1 MRLLLWL
8 IDALWHCRLLVS
20 LRWCGKLYNIS
31 WCSLRDPYV
40 ILRNIL
46 DSYLSSTS
54 DLVCRS
60 NLHSWSSHLTIK
72 RWRIQDLSLW
82 NHLEF
87 ALKMKICIC
96 RHLTLNIIW
105 KCCDVHSRRLISLR
119 CVNWSE
125 INKLRCLGRITC
137 TIN

>member
-1 MRLLLWL
+1 LLLLLWL
-8 IDALWHCRLLVS
+8 VDALLHCRLIVS
-20 LRWCGKLYNIS
+20 LSWYGKLYNIS
-31 WCSLRDPYV
+31 WDSLWDPYV
-40 ILRNIL
+40 SLRNIL
-46 DSYLSSTS
+46 NTYLSSTS

-72 RWRIQDLSLW
+72 RWSIQDLSWW

-87 ALKMKICIC
+87 ALKMIICIW
-96 RHLTLNIIW
+96 RHLTLNII
-105 KCCDVHSRRLISLR
+105 CQCSDVHSRRLISLR

-125 INKLRCLGRITC
+125 INKLRCLTRITC